1 MIARVTQWME
11 RLFDLAIS
19 RSAPGT
25 ERERRSRGV
34 VRGTASAMVARGI
47 GSLTGIVTVPLTV
60 RYLGTERYG
69 AWITIS
75 SVLVFLGFSD
85 FGLASSLTNALGKA
99 FGEDDRERARR
110 YVTTALFALSVVAV
124 LLVIAGI
131 TFARPIAKLIFPSV
145 SPPLLD
151 GEIIPAL
158 IISLSI
164 FALNFPLMVTNRVLA
179 AYQENATANLWIMAS
194 SVANL
199 IGILVVIQFRGGLP
213 LLVLGSAGA
222 GLLINAISSIWLFRW
237 HKPWLAPSRTAADL
251 RFASELLSTSWKF
264 FIANTAW
271 LVNSQTDNL
280 IIAHYL
286 GAAAVTPYSVT
297 FRLFAYATLIQS
309 LASVSL
315 WPAYTE
321 AAARKDF
328 AWIRGVFKK
337 NLKWNLLIAIGL
349 VIVLTIFGRTI
360 IQFWAGPAA
369 VPPFAVVIWMGV
381 WGIILSYLH
390 VVGCLLNATGKVT
403 RMSVYGVI
411 TAILN
416 VILSIWLVRLYGIS
430 GVIAGT
436 VIAYTI
442 ASCIPILIDVRAVL
456 AEFSLFS
463 DAQQVA
469 TDNA

>member
-11 RLFDLAIS
+11 RLFDLAVS

-25 ERERRSRGV
+25 ERERRSRSV
-34 VRGTASAMVARGI
+34 VRGTAVAMVARGI
-47 GSLTGIVTVPLTV
+47 GSLTGIITVPLTV
-60 RYLGTERYG
+60 RYLGAERYG

-110 YVTTALFALSVVAV
+110 YVTTTLFALSVVAV

-131 TFARPIAKLIFPSV
+131 TFAKPIARLIFPSV
-145 SPPLLD
+145 NPSLLD

-158 IISLSI
+158 VIALSI

-199 IGILVVIQFRGGLP
+199 IGILVVIWFRGGLP
-213 LLVLGSAGA
+213 LLVIGSAGA
-222 GLLINAISSIWLFRW
+222 GLVVNAISSIWLFRW
-237 HKPWLAPSRTAADL
+237 HKPWLAPTRSSTDMQFVR
-251 RFASELLSTSWKF
+251 ELFSTSWKF
-264 FIANTAW
+264 FIANVAW
-271 LVNSQTDNL
+271 LINSQTDNL

-286 GAAAVTPYSVT
+286 GPTQVTPYGVT

-309 LASVSL
+309 LVSASL

-321 AAARKDF
+321 ALARKDF
-328 AWIRGVFKK
+328 EWIRGIFKK
-337 NLKWNLLIAIGL
+337 NLKWSL
-349 VIVLTIFGRTI
+349 VIAVGVLSVLTLFGQAI
-360 IQFWAGPAA
+360 IRIWAGSVA
-369 VPPFAVVIWMGV
+369 VPVFSVIVWM
-381 WGIILSYLH
+381 
-390 VVGCLLNATGKVT
+390 
-403 RMSVYGVI
+403 
-411 TAILN
+411 AIWN
-416 VILSIWLVRLYGIS
+416 VILAYLFVAGSLLQATNHVTGLSIYGSITAVLNIALSIVLVQSYGIS
-430 GVIAGT
+430 GVIAAT

-442 ASCIPILIDVRAVL
+442 ASLIPVALETQSVL
-456 AEFSLFS
+456 KALELG
-463 DAQQVA
+463 Q
-469 TDNA
+469 